1 VYRQKKKKYLQW
13 LADVVAAKDT
23 NEASQRGLRG
33 PAGLEASTGI

>member
-13 LADVVAAKDT
+13 LADVEAAKDT

-33 PAGLEASTGI
+33 PAGLEASIGI